1 MEAVNIEMDAAKAY
15 ELYKAYQRDRHFET
29 PIDKEIKR
37 TYREIAKG
45 NTVIKALESIVAAG
59 VHADGTPKLGLVR
72 ADQTRCVM
80 RRWEDG
86 SFRMSA
92 PSRINSTRPAADMDF
107 SFPSGSLPRMKDP
120 TGING
125 WWQMRE
131 AVVPIIPLHLRPR
144 TDLAGYHILWEAEW
158 NRTVPID
165 PFLLKRLG
173 KGDLWLVVAAWDLT
187 EVERAALQSRVR
199 MN

>member
-1 MEAVNIEMDAAKAY
+1 MEAVNIEMDAAEAMR
-15 ELYKAYQRDRHFET
+15 LYKAYQRDRHFET
-29 PIDKEIKR
+29 PIDREIKR

-59 VHADGTPKLGLVR
+59 AHADGTPKLGLVR
-72 ADQTRCVM
+72 ADQTRCQM
-80 RRWEDG
+80 RRWENG
-86 SFRMSA
+86 SFRMA
-92 PSRINSTRPAADMDF
+92 PASHINSTRPAADMDF
-107 SFPSGSLPRMKDP
+107 SFPAGSLPPQKDSTP
-120 TGING
+120 NG
-125 WWQMRE
+125 WWQVRE
-131 AVVPIIPLHLRPR
+131 AIVPIIPLHLRPR
-144 TDLAGYHILWEAEW
+144 TGLDGYHILWEAEW

>member
-1 MEAVNIEMDAAKAY
+1 MEAVNIEMDAAEALR
-15 ELYKAYQRDRHFET
+15 LYKAYQRDRHFET
-29 PIDKEIKR
+29 PIDREIKR

-72 ADQTRCVM
+72 ADQTRCIM
-80 RRWEDG
+80 QRNSAGRF
-86 SFRMSA
+86 SLSA
-92 PSRINSTRPAADMDF
+92 PGYEVKSRAAADMHF
-107 SFPSGSLPRMKDP
+107 VFPDGSLPTQQHP
-120 TGING
+120 NG
-125 WWQMRE
+125 WWRSYE
-131 AVVPIIPLHLRPR
+131 AIVPIIPLHLRPR
-144 TDLAGYHILWEAEW
+144 TGLDGYHILWEAEW

>member
-1 MEAVNIEMDAAKAY
+1 METVDIEMDAAEALR
-15 ELYKAYQRDRHFET
+15 LYKAYQRDRHFET
-29 PIDKEIKR
+29 PIDREIKR

-72 ADQTRCVM
+72 ADQTRCIM
-80 RRWEDG
+80 QRNSAGRF
-86 SFRMSA
+86 SLSA
-92 PSRINSTRPAADMDF
+92 PGYEVKSRAAADMHF
-107 SFPSGSLPRMKDP
+107 VFPDGSLPTQQHP
-120 TGING
+120 NG
-125 WWQMRE
+125 WWRSYE
-131 AVVPIIPLHLRPR
+131 AIVPIIPLHLRPR
-144 TDLAGYHILWEAEW
+144 TGLDGYHILWEAEW

>member
-1 MEAVNIEMDAAKAY
+1 MEAVNIEMDAAEALR
-15 ELYKAYQRDRHFET
+15 LYKAYQRDRHFET
-29 PIDKEIKR
+29 PIDREIKR

-80 RRWEDG
+80 RRSEDG
-86 SFRMSA
+86 SFRMAA
-92 PSRINSTRPAADMDF
+92 PSHISTSRPAADMSF
-107 SFPSGSLPRMKDP
+107 SFPAGSLPPQKDSTP
-120 TGING
+120 YG
-125 WWQMRE
+125 WWQPRE

-144 TDLAGYHILWEAEW
+144 TGLDGYHILWEAEW